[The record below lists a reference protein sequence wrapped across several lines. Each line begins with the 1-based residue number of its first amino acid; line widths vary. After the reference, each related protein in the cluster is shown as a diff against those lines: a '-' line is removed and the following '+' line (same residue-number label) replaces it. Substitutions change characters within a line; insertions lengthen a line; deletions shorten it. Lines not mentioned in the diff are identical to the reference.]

1 MDGGDF
7 PWNSRLSTSSRRYQ
21 SRSEIYL
28 GDDAVEVEDDYKQ
41 EFLCPF
47 CADEFDIVGLCCHV
61 DEEHP
66 VELKQG
72 VCPICAKRV
81 GMDMRR
87 RRLRRGGSSAMFNM
101 LRKELKEASR
111 QSMFGGH
118 SYTLSASNPDLDPL
132 LSSLVYSSPIVEEPG
147 GIEADSS
154 SGLKLAELSVDE
166 SVVKRVEEPK
176 LSEKDQEERTRKCEF
191 VQGILLS
198 TIKGGGKEKE
208 KRENHVDMER
218 GACHQEI
225 SSTALYATQ
234 LAVVNT

>member
-1 MDGGDF
+1 VFWNPREDRHKSEMDGGDF

-28 GDDAVEVEDDYKQ
+28 GGDDAVEVEDDYKQ

-81 GMDMRR
+81 GMDMVGHFTRQHGNILKVQRR

-118 SYTLSASNPDLDPL
+118 SYTSSASNPDLDPL

-154 SGLKLAELSVDE
+154 SELKLAELSVDE

-176 LSEKDQEERTRKCEF
+176 LSEKDQEEKARKCEF

-198 TIKGGGKEKE
+198 TMFDDI
-208 KRENHVDMER
+208 
-218 GACHQEI
+218 
-225 SSTALYATQ
+225 L
-234 LAVVNT
+234 